1 MIQRYFKLPASADD
15 IVREIFAFDTWTEW
29 WPGVQQ
35 VKVLQA
41 DPERPLVHLTVKT
54 VATIQM
60 TMQFE
65 RGPNAIQFRQVKG
78 WFKKYYGDYTFL
90 PTPDGSGTTVKI
102 TIDLESG
109 MMVPKSIVYAKLA
122 ATLGELEQALAKRVR
137 EHAPRSTAVP
147 KPGAG
152 ASLAAPGFAHRDTD
166 AAAQTPARKLAQIFA
181 TPTGVE
187 VWIAGRPY
195 RLEAVS

>member
-1 MIQRYFKLPASADD
+1 MIQRYFKLPASAED
-15 IVREIFAFDTWTEW
+15 IAREIFAFNTWTEW

-41 DPERPLVHLTVKT
+41 DPDRPLVHLTVKT

-65 RGPNAIQFRQVKG
+65 RSPNAIQFRQVKG
-78 WFKKYYGDYTFL
+78 WFKKYSGDYAFL

-109 MMVPKSIVYAKLA
+109 MMVPKSIVYAKLS
-122 ATLGELEQALAKRVR
+122 ATLAELEEALTKRVR
-137 EHAPRSTAVP
+137 EHARRPTAPTGAAQAAPAVAQRA
-147 KPGAG
+147 AG
-152 ASLAAPGFAHRDTD
+152 AAPQA
-166 AAAQTPARKLAQIFA
+166 PARKLAQIFA

-187 VWIAGRPY
+187 VWVAGRPY
-195 RLEAVS
+195 RLEPVS